1 VSGADPLLRRLRAA
15 GCVFA
20 EEEIA
25 LLRAEAPD
33 AATLE
38 RWVGRREAG
47 EPLEVIVGWAELD
60 GVRVGVTPGVFVPRR
75 RTAMLARE
83 VVRHVAGRRRPVVVD
98 LCCGTGAVGLVVA
111 SQVPGLTLHAVDL
124 DPAAVACAA
133 ANLGDRGT
141 VHHGDLDAP
150 LPAAL
155 RGTVDA
161 LVANAPY
168 VPTDAIATMPP
179 EARDHEAAIALDGG
193 ADGLDVLRRVVTL
206 APLWLAPDGILVV
219 EVGDSQVPALTDTAR
234 AAGLDVSVVR
244 DNDLGGTALVG
255 RLRPGAGAL

>member
-1 VSGADPLLRRLRAA
+1 VSEADPLVGRLRAA

-20 EEEIA
+20 EKEIA
-25 LLRAEAPD
+25 VLRAEAPD

-38 RWVGRREAG
+38 RWIGRREAG

-60 GVRVGVTPGVFVPRR
+60 GVRVGVAPGVFVPRR
-75 RTAMLARE
+75 RTAVLVRE
-83 VVRHVAGRRRPVVVD
+83 AVAHLSGRAHPVLVD
-98 LCCGTGAVGLVVA
+98 LCCGTGAVGLVTA
-111 SQVPGLTLHAVDL
+111 SRIPGLTLHAVDL
-124 DPAAVACAA
+124 DPAAVACAT

-141 VHHGDLDAP
+141 VHLGDLDTP
-150 LPAAL
+150 LPRSL
-155 RGTVDA
+155 RGTVDV

-206 APLWLAPDGILVV
+206 AGGWLAPDGIVVV
-219 EVGDSQVPALTDTAR
+219 EVGDSQVPALTATAR
-234 AAGLDVSVVR
+234 AAGLDVGVVH
-244 DNDLGGTALVG
+244 DEDLGGTALVG
-255 RLRPGAGAL
+255 RLGPTTGVL